1 MKQTI
6 TTQTITY
13 FSFVLLLLG
22 VFSCSS
28 TDDSV
33 NEEVMQDMEL
43 IEPVDDF
50 EELPAGEGL
59 PIGITAPTFE
69 LPDGYGETHNLQD
82 YIGTKKVVVVFY
94 RFGG

>member
-6 TTQTITY
+6 VY
-13 FSFVLLLLG
+13 FSFVLLLMG
-22 VFSCSS
+22 VFSCTS
-28 TDDSV
+28 TDDPV
-33 NEEVMQDMEL
+33 TEEVIQNMEL
-43 IEPVDDF
+43 IDSGDDS
-50 EELPAGEGL
+50 EELPVGDGL

-94 RFGG
+94 RTGG